1 MTAVPRLRRQQHQ
14 QRSVRIG
21 VFGGT
26 FDPPHVGHLILAADA
41 FEALRLDKLVFVPA
55 RAQPLKVERPAVAT
69 SKERL
74 EMVRL
79 AIAGDARYSVDDTE
93 ISRAGLSF
101 TVDTL
106 EGLSAKFEGAQ
117 LFLLLGEDSLRTFDR
132 WKNPERIRELAT
144 LAVMHRA
151 AAREVMKRARPSSKR
166 KGVETLSTR
175 QVDVSST
182 EIRQRLSDGRSIK
195 GFVPESVE
203 KFIASRRLYRPRDAE
218 VAG

>member
-1 MTAVPRLRRQQHQ
+1 
-14 QRSVRIG
+14 VRIG

-41 FEALRLDKLVFVPA
+41 CDALRLDKLIFVPA

-69 SKERL
+69 AKERL

-79 AIAGDARYSVDDTE
+79 AIAGDARYFVDDTE
-93 ISRAGLSF
+93 ISREGLSF

-106 EGLSAKFEGAQ
+106 EGLSARFEGAQ
-117 LFLLLGEDSLRTFDR
+117 LFLLLGEDSLTTFDR
-132 WKNPERIRELAT
+132 WKKPERIRELAT
-144 LAVMHRA
+144 LAVMY
-151 AAREVMKRARPSSKR
+151 RARPGGGARRSRPSVKR

-182 EIRQRLSDGRSIK
+182 EIRQRLADGKSIR

-203 KFIASRRLYRPRDAE
+203 KFIASRRLYRSTGA
-218 VAG
+218 